1 MKVRTYSVL
10 EMAVDQGVRCGVRR
24 AFKHSDQEPPTESQ
38 MDTIANEL
46 MTSICEWFTF
56 DDEYAE

>member
-10 EMAVDQGVRCGVRR
+10 EMAVDQGVRSGVRR

-56 DDEYAE
+56 DDEYTV